1 MIRRLRVKRLR
12 KGGYRLDM
20 PAAERDVV
28 RRLLPQLR
36 ELLSATDPDPR
47 VRRLFPVAHPD
58 DPRAQAEFELL
69 VRDELVASRL
79 AAIDQVEATL
89 EAQELDDEQLLA
101 WMQAVNAV
109 RLVLG
114 TILDVSEDDSSA
126 QVVDDSDPDAGTW
139 ALYSYLSF
147 LLDQLVEA
155 ASR

>member
-1 MIRRLRVKRLR
+1 VIRRLRVKRLR
-12 KGGYRLDM
+12 KGGYRLEM
-20 PAAERDVV
+20 PAAEREVV

-36 ELLSATDPDPR
+36 ELLTAGDPDPR
-47 VRRLFPVAHPD
+47 LRRLFPVAHPD
-58 DPRAQAEFELL
+58 DPEAQAEFELL
-69 VRDELVASRL
+69 VRDELVSSRL

-89 EAQELDDEQLLA
+89 DAQEIDDEQLHA

-114 TILDVSEDDSSA
+114 TILDVSEEDSAAEIDD
-126 QVVDDSDPDAGTW
+126 DHPDAGTW

>member
-1 MIRRLRVKRLR
+1 VIRRARVKRLR
-12 KGGYRLDM
+12 KGGYRLDL

-36 ELLSATDPDPR
+36 ELLSGPGDDPR

-58 DPRAQAEFELL
+58 DPAAQAEFEQL
-69 VRDELVASRL
+69 VGDELLASRQ

-89 EAQELDDEQLLA
+89 DAEELTDDELLA

-114 TILDVSEDDSSA
+114 TILDVSEDDSST
-126 QVVDDSDPDAGTW
+126 VVDDDDPDAGSW
-139 ALYSYLSF
+139 ALYGYLSF
-147 LLDQLVEA
+147 LLDQLVDA
-155 ASR
+155 ASP

>member
-12 KGGYRLDM
+12 KGGYRLEM
-20 PAAERDVV
+20 PEAEREVV

-36 ELLSATDPDPR
+36 ELLTATESDPR
-47 VRRLFPVAHPD
+47 LRRLFPVAHPD
-58 DPRAQAEFELL
+58 DPRAQEEFELL

-79 AAIDQVEATL
+79 AAIDLVEATL
-89 EAQELDDEQLLA
+89 DTQELDEEQLLA
-101 WMQAVNAV
+101 WMQALNAV
-109 RLVLG
+109 RHVLG
-114 TILDVSEDDSSA
+114 TVLDVSEDDSPA
-126 QVVDDSDPDAGTW
+126 EVDDDDPDAGTW